1 MIGELSLG
9 AALLMGAAGSPH
21 CMAMCGAI
29 SAAFGLSAAREHPI
43 AVPLCASVGRVLGYA
58 ALGGLVGSL
67 GLGASAWLQQP
78 AGIVVLR
85 VLAALTLALVG
96 LQLAGFWQPLDQIA
110 RIGAPLWRRLQ
121 PLSRRLL
128 PIDTP
133 AKALAFGLLWGL
145 LPCGLV
151 YGMLALTIGFAS
163 PVQSALF
170 MGAFGLGT
178 LPAMLGLA
186 AAASAG
192 RGIMQPRWRIPVGWF
207 LLIFAVFFLLAP
219 YVLPHSG
226 PLAQLR
232 PWMDC

>member
-1 MIGELSLG
+1 MIGELTLG
-9 AALLMGAAGSPH
+9 GALLLGAAGSPH

-29 SAAFGLSAAREHPI
+29 TAAFGLSGARRYPV
-43 AVPLCASVGRVLGYA
+43 AVPLCASLGRVLGYA
-58 ALGGLVGSL
+58 ALGAAVGAL
-67 GLGASAWLQQP
+67 GLAAGVWLQQP
-78 AGIVVLR
+78 AGILVLR
-85 VLAALTLALVG
+85 FVAALTLILVG
-96 LQLAGFWQPLDQIA
+96 LQLTAWWQPLDQIA
-110 RIGAPLWRRLQ
+110 RLGAPLWRRLQ
-121 PLSRRLL
+121 PLSRCLL

-178 LPAMLGLA
+178 LPAMLGLGMAAGMGRA
-186 AAASAG
+186 AAP
-192 RGIMQPRWRIPVGWF
+192 PRWRVPIGA
-207 LLIFAVFFLLAP
+207 LLIACGLVYLLAP
-219 YVLPHSG
+219 WVLPHSG

-232 PWMDC
+232 PWLDC